1 MRKHTLIATALLA
14 SALFSGS
21 ALACDA
27 MGPST
32 HMGQLMSTNPANNS
46 FTIRDAQSGGPIT
59 FHADA
64 DILKALKAHSGSVM
78 VNYEE
83 DDEGNNKAIGVSF

>member
-1 MRKHTLIATALLA
+1 MRKTTLSGLALA
-14 SALFSGS
+14 AALFSAS

-32 HMGQLMSTNPANNS
+32 HMGQLMSIDPDKAT

-59 FHADA
+59 FSADA
-64 DILKALKAHSGSVM
+64 DVLKALKAHTGSVM

-83 DDEGNNKAIGVSF
+83 DETGIKAVGVTF

>member
-1 MRKHTLIATALLA
+1 MRRHHLIAAALAA
-14 SALFSGS
+14 SLFS
-21 ALACDA
+21 ATTLACDA

-32 HMGQLMSTNPANNS
+32 HMGQLMSVDPASNT

-59 FHADA
+59 FSADA
-64 DILKALKAHSGSVM
+64 DVLKALKAHSGSVM

-83 DDEGNNKAIGVSF
+83 TDEGNKAVGVSF

>member
-1 MRKHTLIATALLA
+1 MRKHTLTAIALA
-14 SALFSGS
+14 AALFSAS

-27 MGPST
+27 MGPGT
-32 HMGQLMSTNPANNS
+32 HMGQLMSVDPTNHT

-59 FHADA
+59 FSANA
-64 DILKALKAHSGSVM
+64 EILDALKSHSGSVM

-83 DDEGNNKAIGVSF
+83 NDDGNKAIGVSF